1 MNILFEPIRFVVKD
15 IVWSIVYFPIW
26 WYTAGALNVLKLIG
40 KEVRGFAR
48 AYNLRILLRFMFTPM
63 YGQNDIAGRL
73 ISLYV
78 RLGHFLILSI
88 YSVLY
93 ISVLSLSFV
102 IWIILPIIIVYNV
115 LFHLSLVPGITF

>member
-1 MNILFEPIRFVVKD
+1 MNLVLEPIKFVLKD

-26 WYTAGALNVLKLIG
+26 WYTAGALNVLKMIG

-48 AYNLRILLRFMFTPM
+48 AYNLRILLKFMFTPM

-78 RLGHFLILSI
+78 RVAHFLILSV
-88 YSVLY
+88 YAVLT
-93 ISVLSLSFV
+93 IFVLSLLFI
-102 IWIILPIIIVYNV
+102 IWILLPVVIVYNV

>member
-1 MNILFEPIRFVVKD
+1 MNLLFEPIRFVLKD

-26 WYTAGALNVLKLIG
+26 WYTAGALNVLKQIG
-40 KEVRGFAR
+40 TEVGGFVR

-78 RLGHFLILSI
+78 RMGHFLILSV

-93 ISVLSLSFV
+93 ISILLLLFA
-102 IWIILPIIIVYNV
+102 IWITLPIVILYNV